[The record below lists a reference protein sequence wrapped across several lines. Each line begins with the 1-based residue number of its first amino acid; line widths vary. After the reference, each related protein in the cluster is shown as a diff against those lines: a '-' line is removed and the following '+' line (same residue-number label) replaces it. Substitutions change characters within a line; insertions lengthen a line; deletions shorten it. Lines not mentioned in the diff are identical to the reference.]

1 MPKDK
6 QWRQTRALLV
16 KFKAHIIFFVLIQ
29 LYFIHGPIL
38 AAPSAWLPSILQPLP
53 PILSHV
59 TSEAPWVRE
68 KGKDK
73 KTCQRCGTIVPCSA
87 YPRAPEK
94 LLMAENWQA
103 RLCHL
108 GRHTILYPCS
118 ASISRRNKNKEE
130 KDNKDEEKKHFPRH
144 LLCTSHLPKL
154 FACIIP
160 CTAHN
165 NPWVYSSYKLKS
177 LTQGHVILTWF
188 FLSPEPKL
196 LTLMT

>member
-1 MPKDK
+1 M
-6 QWRQTRALLV
+6 
-16 KFKAHIIFFVLIQ
+16 Q
-29 LYFIHGPIL
+29 LYVIRGPIL
-38 AAPSAWLPSILQPLP
+38 AAPSALLPSILQPLP

-59 TSEAPWVRE
+59 TSEAPWARE

-87 YPRAPEK
+87 YPPAPEK

-130 KDNKDEEKKHFPRH
+130 KDNKDEEENSRGIFYVPVTTLSALPVLFHALLTAIHHYTHF
-144 LLCTSHLPKL
+144 TNWSHLHK
-154 FACIIP
+154 A
-160 CTAHN
+160 T
-165 NPWVYSSYKLKS
+165 WY
-177 LTQGHVILTWF
+177 ILT
-188 FLSPEPKL
+188 
-196 LTLMT
+196 